1 MNKPKL
7 DLDQLELELEKVRDE
22 WKPSKWRDFDE
33 IIKYRKHKDIIT
45 AKVRISYG
53 GLEHGELYNEAEEIL
68 CKVLEDESLSEQVYK
83 EYMEFLRTAHGPA
96 YEFTYEDGTKE
107 VLFMSYEFEDLRVDV
122 LKHTIV
128 LIKRWNR
135 DKERLSGKDHD

>member
-7 DLDQLELELEKVRDE
+7 DLDQLELELEKVRRE
-22 WKPSKWRDFDE
+22 WKLPKERDFDA
-33 IIKYRKHKDIIT
+33 IIKYRKPKDIIT

-53 GLEHGELYNEAEEIL
+53 CLEHGELYNEAEEIL
-68 CKVLEDESLSEQVYK
+68 CKALEDESLSEQVYK

-107 VLFMSYEFEDLRVDV
+107 VLFMTYELTDLRVDV
-122 LKHTIV
+122 LEHTMCI
-128 LIKRWNR
+128 LKRWNR
-135 DKERLSGKDHD
+135 DKDRLLKKRG